1 LNVLRVD
8 LGFEP
13 SRAAAIKVDYD
24 DGRNPE
30 RRGAILQEMLQ
41 RVGAIPGIEA
51 AGISD
56 MLPLD
61 RNRSWELYA
70 KGTYDKTKNYDAFVY
85 VVTPGYIKAMGMR
98 LRSGRDF
105 YWNDA
110 GKSEHVIIINEA
122 AARREWP
129 GQDPVGRLA
138 DGIGDGDTRVVG
150 VISDVRE
157 SGVEEASSPQVLV
170 PVMQANPNGAELV
183 VRTKLPPEVL
193 ASSVMGI
200 MRQMN
205 PGQPATEFRPV
216 QQIVDHA
223 TSPRRFF
230 VLLVATF
237 AALGLLLA
245 SLGIYG
251 VISYAVTRQTQEIGI
266 RMALGATA
274 GRVQKDVLAR
284 TLRLALIGIG
294 LGTVASFITA
304 RWIVSL
310 LFGTEPT
317 DLLTFSGTIL
327 LLAMT
332 ALIAGYVPARRA
344 SRIDPMIALR
354 AN

>member
-1 LNVLRVD
+1 
-8 LGFEP
+8 
-13 SRAAAIKVDYD
+13 
-24 DGRNPE
+24 
-30 RRGAILQEMLQ
+30 MLQ
-41 RVGAIPGIEA
+41 RVDAIPGIEA

-183 VRTKLPPEVL
+183 VRTKLRPEVL